1 MTSLAAAALGLVLLL
16 ALRNPWASA
25 WIKSHTTRSF
35 GPREELDERA
45 VRQLFDL
52 RRIGNTCAFD
62 PLAYVVNRSDLELE
76 IDWPE
81 HPRGRLVLRTNDRGL
96 RESDSVPTQKT
107 AARILV
113 AGDSH
118 TYGLVWN
125 EETFANRLESELRR
139 DEGREALEV
148 WNAGVPFTGPCC
160 YLGMLRR
167 HLSLD
172 LDAFVAVLFV
182 GNDFFDDLNV
192 RYWLDGWTTPRGSDG
207 YRERI
212 GAASERWPGP
222 VGQGF
227 NQAYRWKH
235 FPWERER
242 ALDAVVAS
250 YAAMRDV
257 CAAEGIAFLA
267 VLLPTKMQV
276 EPEDDRETQGA
287 LLAALDLAP
296 EDLAP
301 DAALADRFVE
311 RMRTEG
317 IRCLDPRSAMRA
329 APHPLYWRFDYHLGL
344 TGHELVA
351 ELLVHEIRSLLGD
364 G

>member
-1 MTSLAAAALGLVLLL
+1 LL
-16 ALRNPWASA
+16 RDPWASA
-25 WIKSHTTRSF
+25 WIKSHTSRSF
-35 GPREELDERA
+35 GPREGLDESA
-45 VRQLFDL
+45 VYQLFDL

-62 PLAYVVNRSDLELE
+62 PLAHVVNRSALELE
-76 IDWPE
+76 IAWPE

-96 RESDSVPTQKT
+96 REDAAVPPEKT
-107 AARILV
+107 GARILV
-113 AGDSH
+113 TGDSH

-125 EETFANRLESELRR
+125 DESFANRLEAELRR
-139 DEGREALEV
+139 DEGRESLEV
-148 WNAGVPFTGPCC
+148 WNAGVPFTGPYC
-160 YLGMLRR
+160 YLGMLRK
-167 HLSLD
+167 HLPLD

-182 GNDFFDDLNV
+182 GNDLFDDLNV
-192 RYWLDGWTTPRGSDG
+192 RYWLDGWTTPRGPDE

-235 FPWERER
+235 FPWEPER
-242 ALDAVVAS
+242 ALDAVLDS
-250 YAAMRDV
+250 YVAMRDV

-267 VLLPTKMQV
+267 VLLPTKMQI
-276 EPEDDRETQGA
+276 EPEDDRATQEA

-296 EDLAP
+296 EDLTP

-311 RMRTEG
+311 RVRAEG
-317 IRCLDPRSAMRA
+317 VRCLDPRDAMRA

-344 TGHELVA
+344 TGNRLLA
-351 ELLVHEIRSLLGD
+351 ELLADEVRSMLGE